1 MYCLRGRSR
10 RAHRDP
16 NGRIV
21 LNAALIGDVV
31 RSSRV
36 NRQVRSLRLAL
47 TVVVIAGSL
56 IGCGSPSGTSHPA
69 ETSSV
74 VADAAGF
81 VHPGVLESRGQ
92 LDFVRQQVRAQAQ
105 PWKAAFDT
113 MMASQYAGLGYVAKP
128 RAVVDC
134 GPYDH
139 PDNGCSDER
148 RDADAAYTSAL
159 AWYLTGDERYARKSI
174 QVMDAWS
181 ATLTD
186 HTGSNAPLQ
195 SGWAASVWTRAAEI
209 VRYTYSG
216 SWPDLAR
223 FQDLLRN
230 VYLPKVI
237 TGSTSNGN
245 WELSMIEA
253 TQGIGVFLEDH
264 HAYDTAATMYLDRV
278 PAYIYLTSDGPQPR
292 ISVRTHASTPD
303 QITKYWWGQSSLV
316 DGVAQET
323 CRDFAHTGYG
333 LSAIAH
339 IAETGRIQQH
349 DLYPQVAD
357 RLRAAL
363 ELHSKYQLGQPM
375 PTWLCGGQLQ
385 RELGPVT
392 EVAYNALHNRMHLDL
407 PDTERL
413 TDKQRPAG
421 LDMFSMWET
430 LTHADNPG

>member
-1 MYCLRGRSR
+1 VGVVLFGSDARLSR
-10 RAHRDP
+10 FTRRVRAR
-16 NGRIV
+16 
-21 LNAALIGDVV
+21 
-31 RSSRV
+31 
-36 NRQVRSLRLAL
+36 RLSPAIL
-47 TVVVIAGSL
+47 VILGL
-56 IGCGSPSGTSHPA
+56 LVGCGSPSGTSHSA
-69 ETSSV
+69 QTSTV

-81 VHPGVLESRGQ
+81 VHPGVLVSRGQ
-92 LDFVRQQVRAQAQ
+92 LDFVRQRVRAQSQ
-105 PWKAAFDT
+105 PWKAAFDA
-113 MMASQYAGLGYVAKP
+113 MMASRYAGLGYVTKP

-148 RDADAAYTSAL
+148 RDADAAYTDAL
-159 AWYLTGDERYARKSI
+159 AWYLTGDERYAQKSI

-216 SWPDLAR
+216 GWPNLAR
-223 FQDLLRN
+223 FQDLLRK

-253 TQGIGVFLEDH
+253 TQGIGVFLEDR
-264 HAYDTAATMYLDRV
+264 HAYDTAVSMYLDRV

-292 ISVRTHASTPD
+292 VSARTHASTPD
-303 QITKYWWGQSSLV
+303 QITKYWWGQSELV

-333 LSAIAH
+333 LSSIAH

-357 RLRAAL
+357 RLRAAV
-363 ELHSKYQLGQPM
+363 ELHSKYQLGTPM

-392 EVAYNALHNRMHLDL
+392 EVAYNALRNRMHLDL
-407 PDTERL
+407 PDTEQL
-413 TDKQRPAG
+413 TNKQRPAG
-421 LDMFSMWET
+421 LDMFTMWET